1 MNRFSIG
8 AAEAGGPRLLVIAG
22 PCVVE
27 SAESCLEVA
36 TRLKALCAE
45 RGLPYVFKASYR
57 KANRSSARSFAG
69 LGMDQALAVLDQ
81 VKREAGV
88 PVLTDVHEVAEV
100 AAVAEVADVLQIPA
114 FLCRQT
120 ALLQAAARTG
130 RAVNVKKGQF
140 LPPGDMQQVVEK
152 LRLAG
157 GARIL
162 LTERG
167 TSFGYGDLVVDMRG
181 LVVMRELGWPV
192 VYDATHSL
200 QRPGG
205 AETGRRPP
213 LRLPAHARGRGLRRG
228 RALLRVPPG
237 PRERPFRRRDPV
249 AARPGRRV
257 PRRGR
262 ERARRRGRAAMTA
275 PRSRRGPRAGAHPV
289 PRRGRH
295 AHGRGHHRERGGATC
310 ATSGCGTAW
319 P

>member
-1 MNRFSIG
+1 VNRFAIG
-8 AAEAGGPRLLVIAG
+8 GAVAGGPGLLILAG

-27 SAESCLEVA
+27 SADLCLEVA
-36 TRLKALCAE
+36 ARLKVLCAE
-45 RGLPYVFKASYR
+45 RELPYVFKASYR

-69 LGMDQALAVLDQ
+69 LGMDEALAVLDH
-81 VKREAGV
+81 VKREVGV

-100 AAVAEVADVLQIPA
+100 ASAAEVADALQIPA

-140 LPPGDMQQVVEK
+140 LAPGDMKHVVEK

-157 GARIL
+157 GERLL

-192 VYDATHSL
+192 VFDATHSL

-205 AETGRRPP
+205 AETGGDRRFALP
-213 LRLPAHARGRGLRRG
+213 LMRAAVACGVDGLFFECHPQPA
-228 RALLRVPPG
+228 RALSDAATQLPLD
-237 PRERPFRRRDPV
+237 EAAAFLDAAV
-249 AARPGRRV
+249 AV
-257 PRRGR
+257 
-262 ERARRRGRAAMTA
+262 RAAA
-275 PRSRRGPRAGAHPV
+275 WGRSDG
-289 PRRGRH
+289 
-295 AHGRGHHRERGGATC
+295 
-310 ATSGCGTAW
+310 
-319 P
+319 